1 MADPSVTSPEPGLPL
16 IDTSRPSAARVYDYY
31 LGGKDNYAADR
42 EAGDR
47 VLEASP
53 GAARAARDNRRY
65 LGRVVRY
72 LAGEAGIRQFLDI
85 GTGLPSGD
93 NVHEVA
99 QRIAP
104 DARIVYVDNDP
115 IVLSHARALLTSSP
129 AGACAYI
136 HADLREP
143 GKILEQAA
151 QTLDFSKPV
160 VLMLVAI
167 LHFIPD
173 ADDPRAIVAEL
184 VGTLAKGSYLA
195 LSATSLNNLSVAQ
208 SADLQVQ
215 YARTPSGVVKL
226 RSAEEIARFFEGLQL
241 VEPGLVD
248 ITKWRPA
255 EGEKA
260 EQQPGDAVLLGGI
273 GSKS

>member
-1 MADPSVTSPEPGLPL
+1 MADPSATRPEPGLPL

-129 AGACAYI
+129 AGACDYI

-167 LHFIPD
+167 LHFIPH
-173 ADDPRAIVAEL
+173 ADDPGAIVAEL
-184 VGTLAKGSYLA
+184 VGALPKGSYLA

-208 SADLQVQ
+208 SAELQVQ
-215 YARTPSGVVKL
+215 YARTPSGGVTL